1 VAFIFPALAGMVVDR
16 QKSSKEEDPSPQEG
30 AGLRGIQRTLI
41 IVAALVLL
49 TLPLFLTFNDLLAW
63 LASATGFDRLVST
76 IVPFETTAVGDLLKG
91 LGLPAG
97 SNAGSVWL
105 GAGFIPVTAVVD
117 WNCAGWQGFA
127 LFGVTS
133 VIGLDE
139 VRASRARVLVALAG
153 IAGVFAVNVV
163 RILAVVLLGYYVGY
177 PAALL
182 FHNYGGAVMTL
193 IFLVVFWT
201 FVLKRQK

>member
-1 VAFIFPALAGMVVDR
+1 
-16 QKSSKEEDPSPQEG
+16 
-30 AGLRGIQRTLI
+30 
-41 IVAALVLL
+41 
-49 TLPLFLTFNDLLAW
+49 
-63 LASATGFDRLVST
+63 
-76 IVPFETTAVGDLLKG
+76 VG
-91 LGLPAG
+91 
-97 SNAGSVWL
+97 
-105 GAGFIPVTAVVD
+105 

-193 IFLVVFWT
+193 ILLVVFWT